1 MYRISV
7 ESAKALVCNQLSRSE
22 WMLILLLLSSVNMLF
37 SKTDSF
43 ISPFKQ
49 KLRSAYDNGVVLQFG
64 HD

>member
-1 MYRISV
+1 
-7 ESAKALVCNQLSRSE
+7 
-22 WMLILLLLSSVNMLF
+22 MLF

>member
-1 MYRISV
+1 M
-7 ESAKALVCNQLSRSE
+7 
-22 WMLILLLLSSVNMLF
+22 NMLF